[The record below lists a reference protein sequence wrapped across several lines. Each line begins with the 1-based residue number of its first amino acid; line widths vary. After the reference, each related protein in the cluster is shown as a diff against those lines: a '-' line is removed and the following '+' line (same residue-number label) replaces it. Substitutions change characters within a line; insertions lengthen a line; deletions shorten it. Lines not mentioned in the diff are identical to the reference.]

1 MANVDTL
8 LKRIDA
14 EFSALDNK
22 IKQAQAE
29 HVHDHQERMKRLAA
43 FEQLL
48 AELPAVWQPRLE
60 ALTRKFGDKVKVTPT
75 VTSSSREGKFDF
87 QSNLA
92 RIQLRLSAST
102 DHDVRKLVLDYNLEI
117 IPILMKFNSHEQAE
131 WPLDAID
138 REAIA
143 NWVDDRLVDFVKTY
157 LSLHEN
163 EWYLKDH
170 MVVDPVADVRFP
182 KFAAAATIER
192 EGKTYYFVGEETR
205 REFEAKHGAASR

>member
-1 MANVDTL
+1 MVPICSWSLTA
-8 LKRIDA
+8 KMWAI
-14 EFSALDNK
+14 FSSV
-22 IKQAQAE
+22 I
-29 HVHDHQERMKRLAA
+29 R
-43 FEQLL
+43 
-48 AELPAVWQPRLE
+48 
-60 ALTRKFGDKVKVTPT
+60 G
-75 VTSSSREGKFDF
+75 S
-87 QSNLA
+87 
-92 RIQLRLSAST
+92 
-102 DHDVRKLVLDYNLEI
+102 
-117 IPILMKFNSHEQAE
+117 
-131 WPLDAID
+131 DAID

-182 KFAAAATIER
+182 KFAAAATIEL